1 MNTKRYLSV
10 TVIAAALAGCA
21 TTKEEGENARATPVD
36 GVQKVI
42 ESLSQEIQER
52 LASDA
57 FRGRGV
63 VVVPASNAGTE
74 PIVSEL
80 LRTRL
85 VERGVAVDAVCAAKC
100 MEVRLQEFVM
110 EGPRDSGLTPGKLL
124 TFAGGSIT
132 VVGGLVRG
140 MGERATEKARAAARS
155 TGYIVTFAARDD
167 NRYVARVNVVAIT
180 SSGDVAI
187 QKR

>member
-1 MNTKRYLSV
+1 MRKKLLT
-10 TVIAAALAGCA
+10 AAAAVLCGCA
-21 TTKEEGENARATPVD
+21 STSGDEAPRPTPIE

-42 ESLSQEIQER
+42 ESLSVEIWQR
-52 LASDA
+52 LGSEP

-100 MEVRLQEFVM
+100 MEVTLREFSID
-110 EGPRDSGLTPGKLL
+110 GPHDSALAPGKLL
-124 TFAGGSIT
+124 QVASGSIP
-132 VVGGLVRG
+132 VVGGIVRN
-140 MGERATEKARAAARS
+140 MGERETEKRRAAARS

-167 NRYVARVNVVAIT
+167 NRYVARANLVAIT

-187 QKR
+187 EKR

>member
-1 MNTKRYLSV
+1 MRKTAVMMSV
-10 TVIAAALAGCA
+10 AVLCGCA
-21 TTKEEGENARATPVD
+21 SMSDDDGPRPTPIE

-42 ESLSQEIQER
+42 ESLSVEIWQR
-52 LASDA
+52 LGAEP

-63 VVVPASNAGTE
+63 VVVPASNSGTE
-74 PIVSEL
+74 PIVAEL

-85 VERGVAVDAVCAAKC
+85 VERGVAVDATCAPKC
-100 MEVRLQEFVM
+100 MEVTLREFSID
-110 EGPRDSGLTPGKLL
+110 GPHDSALAPGKLL
-124 TFAGGSIT
+124 QVASGSIP
-132 VVGGLVRG
+132 VVGGLVRN
-140 MGERATEKARAAARS
+140 MGERETEKRRAAARS

-187 QKR
+187 EKR